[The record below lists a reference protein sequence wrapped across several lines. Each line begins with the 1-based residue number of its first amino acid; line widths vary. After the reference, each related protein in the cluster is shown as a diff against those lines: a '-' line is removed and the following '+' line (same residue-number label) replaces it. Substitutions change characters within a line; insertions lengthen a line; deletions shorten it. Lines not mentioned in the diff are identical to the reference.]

1 MRISLFRASPRAPG
15 AVAQGAHSKRWP
27 RARFDPK
34 DTADDIATVI
44 IGMFSASKAEDVA
57 RRTLAKLSKPRKG
70 KKLAEDDQAEKDT
83 QR

>member
-1 MRISLFRASPRAPG
+1 
-15 AVAQGAHSKRWP
+15 
-27 RARFDPK
+27 
-34 DTADDIATVI
+34 VI